1 MLPSVRA
8 LLTEIIDYAGLF
20 PPARLEMSEAV
31 RRFSRHSAGAE
42 GWMLARFV
50 VPAARLEE
58 LTPLLGG
65 AHEERTPVRLA
76 VLGRSAASREGHA
89 TAISSDL
96 ADILSF
102 VDRHAEQASVEQLE
116 IRLPDEPDQI
126 AGVVAQS
133 LEQIRDRSPDLMPFF
148 EPSLLDRW
156 PDRLRRTIDAL
167 AGAAAAGSSVG
178 LKIRCGGIDASA
190 VPSPEALAA
199 ALVACRQSGLP
210 LKATQGLHQPVRRFD
225 GGLSTTVH
233 GFLNLFFAGV
243 LGHVHA
249 LSEQLL
255 LAIAAEEREEAF
267 RFHDSR
273 LAWHDLA
280 ARLDHIATARRL
292 AVTSFGSCSFSELRD
307 GLRELGLLEGGG
319 SSPS

>member
-1 MLPSVRA
+1 MLPSARA

-20 PPARLEMSEAV
+20 PPARLELSEALG
-31 RRFSRHSAGAE
+31 RFRRHSAGAE
-42 GWMLARFV
+42 GWLLARFV
-50 VPAARLEE
+50 VPASRLEE
-58 LTPLLGG
+58 LPPLLGG
-65 AHEERTPVRLA
+65 DPAPRPPIRLA

-102 VDRHAEQASVEQLE
+102 VDRHSEKATVEQLE

-126 AGVVAQS
+126 AGVVEQS
-133 LEQIRDRSPDLMPFF
+133 LAQIRRRSPALMPFF

-167 AGAAAAGSSVG
+167 GAAAGGGPVG
-178 LKIRCGGIDASA
+178 IKVRCGGLSASA

-199 ALVACRQSGLP
+199 ALAACHRAGIP
-210 LKATQGLHQPVRRFD
+210 LKATQGLHQPVRHFD
-225 GGLSTTVH
+225 AGLATTVH

-243 LGHVHA
+243 LGHLHA

-267 RFHDSR
+267 RFHNSR
-273 LAWHDLA
+273 LTWHDLA
-280 ARLDHIATARRL
+280 AGLDDIAAARRV
-292 AVTSFGSCSFSELRD
+292 AVTSFGSCSFSEPRDALR
-307 GLRELGLLEGGG
+307 GLGLIEG
-319 SSPS
+319 

>member
-1 MLPSVRA
+1 MLASARA

-20 PPARLEMSEAV
+20 PPARLELSEALD
-31 RRFSRHSAGAE
+31 RYRRHSAGGE

-50 VPAARLEE
+50 VPATRLEE
-58 LTPLLGG
+58 LPPLLGG
-65 AHEERTPVRLA
+65 DLVPRPPIRLA

-102 VDRHAEQASVEQLE
+102 VDRHADQATVEQLE
-116 IRLPDEPDQI
+116 IRLPDDPDQI
-126 AGVVAQS
+126 AGVVEES
-133 LEQIRDRSPDLMPFF
+133 LAQIRDQSPALTPFF

-167 AGAAAAGSSVG
+167 GAAAGDGPVG
-178 LKIRCGGIDASA
+178 LKVRCGGLDASA

-199 ALVACRQSGLP
+199 ALAACQRARIP
-210 LKATQGLHQPVRRFD
+210 LKATQGLHQPVRHFD
-225 GGLSTTVH
+225 AGLATTAH

-243 LGHVHA
+243 LGHLHA

-255 LAIAAEEREEAF
+255 LAIAAEERAEAF

-280 ARLDHIATARRL
+280 AGLDDIAATRRV
-292 AVTSFGSCSFSELRD
+292 AVTSFGSCSFSEPRDALR
-307 GLRELGLLEGGG
+307 RLGLIEC
-319 SSPS
+319 